1 MRCFL
6 VFLGISALPMILDP
20 RDRSKNLVCQQKIPL
35 PLNVNRVTRG
45 MKIKNSRVE
54 TTMGLKK
61 KSFAK
66 TPKVV
71 GVLPIL
77 KPS

>member
-1 MRCFL
+1 MP
-6 VFLGISALPMILDP
+6 A
-20 RDRSKNLVCQQKIPL
+20 KNTTPVECEP
-35 PLNVNRVTRG
+35 VTRG

-54 TTMGLKK
+54 PTMGLKK

-66 TPKVV
+66 TPKMV